1 MEGSAVLTPKREKFA
16 QAYVEFDCGASAY
29 REAFSTKNMSDK
41 SVWEHASR
49 LLKDVK
55 VRARVEELK
64 AEHRKR
70 HDLTV
75 DDLLRELEEA
85 RVAAMTSEKPQAAAA
100 VGATMGKARIL
111 GLDKQVLE
119 HKNQSVQVVVNRPN
133 GD

>member
-1 MEGSAVLTPKREKFA
+1 MLTPKREKFA
-16 QAYVEFDCGASAY
+16 QAYVELDCGASAY

-55 VRARVEELK
+55 VGARVEELK

-70 HDLTV
+70 HNVTV
-75 DDLLRELEEA
+75 DSLLAELEEA
-85 RVAAMTSEKPQAAAA
+85 RTVAMTSERPQSAAA
-100 VGATMGKARIL
+100 VSATMGKARIL

-119 HKNQSVQVVVNRPN
+119 HKNQSVTVVVNRPDGN
-133 GD
+133 

>member
-1 MEGSAVLTPKREKFA
+1 MLTPKREKFA
-16 QAYVEFDCGASAY
+16 QAYVELDCGAAAY

-70 HDLTV
+70 HNLTV

-119 HKNQSVQVVVNRPN
+119 HQNAAVTVVVNRPDGN
-133 GD
+133 